1 MCSILY
7 NKYKAVSE
15 KVRLHFFKIPMNLN
29 SNVDIQTFYLFIL
42 TVGENIIA
50 VMKMQNNFWY
60 PLKMSFLQYCD
71 SNILLFSIA
80 PHLVV
85 ALSTF

>member
-15 KVRLHFFKIPMNLN
+15 IVRLHFLKIPMNLN
-29 SNVDIQTFYLFIL
+29 SNVDIQTFYLYKL

-50 VMKMQNNFWY
+50 AMKMQNNFWY
-60 PLKMSFLQYCD
+60 PLEMSYLQYFAIA
-71 SNILLFSIA
+71 ILDFFLLLPI
-80 PHLVV
+80 
-85 ALSTF
+85 